1 MSICRRT
8 LAASTLTALIVSAA
22 VSQGASAP
30 LKDPKPTHG
39 ISTAVT
45 STQPL
50 PLAPA
55 EGPSDHDRLVALI
68 KRVDRLQIKLART
81 SETANV
87 AADDAANALGL
98 TGCITGGVQ
107 IDERFDGT
115 LVDSR
120 QQDDG
125 TEPIDSWVVPT
136 LSDDCV
142 TEIS

>member
-30 LKDPKPTHG
+30 KPTHG
-39 ISTAVT
+39 IGTAVT
-45 STQPL
+45 WKATD
-50 PLAPA
+50 

-68 KRVDRLQIKLART
+68 KRVDKLQVKLAHT

-107 IDERFDGT
+107 IDERFDGS
-115 LVDSR
+115 LVDAR